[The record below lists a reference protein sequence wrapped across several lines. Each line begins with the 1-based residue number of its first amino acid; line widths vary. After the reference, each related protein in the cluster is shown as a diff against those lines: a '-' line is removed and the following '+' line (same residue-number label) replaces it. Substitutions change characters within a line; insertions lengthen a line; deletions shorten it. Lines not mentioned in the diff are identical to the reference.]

1 VPIACNRGKAK
12 EQMIFRPFDVSRPKQ
27 PDCTWLSA
35 STCDD
40 KTVMSRL
47 KKILRLCLLLPGAG
61 FFILVGQAAPVT
73 FTIDN
78 SQSTIFASGLFANFA
93 LTPQATGSSITSYS
107 GSVNADLTGSTIQFT
122 GGSLVNANTNGVWQ
136 PAAGGASGSAAA
148 DYGLQASV
156 NLPPHGFYTFD
167 CALRNLSLDV
177 TSPVL
182 TVGSGS
188 FNGTNLI
195 FSFASN
201 NAVMDYYSSYKAGS
215 VTLGG
220 YATNAATGA
229 TLSVTGSVQTLTI
242 PINATFVFTV
252 LSANDSSVHLIGQ
265 IVATNVLTAAAVPII
280 QSFFISGQNVVV
292 TTENTTAQ
300 SHLLV
305 STNLT
310 AWSTA
315 SATLTTNGLGMIV
328 FTSTAGG
335 PRAFY
340 RVQQ

>member
-1 VPIACNRGKAK
+1 
-12 EQMIFRPFDVSRPKQ
+12 M
-27 PDCTWLSA
+27 L
-35 STCDD
+35 
-40 KTVMSRL
+40 SRL
-47 KKILRLCLLLPGAG
+47 KKNLLSCLLLPGAG
-61 FFILVGQAAPVT
+61 FFLLIGQAAPVT

-93 LTPQATGSSITSYS
+93 LTPQGTGPSITSYS
-107 GSVNADLTGSTIQFT
+107 GSVNADLTGSTIKFT
-122 GGSLVNANTNGVWQ
+122 GGSLINANTNGIWQ
-136 PAAGGASGSAAA
+136 PAAGGAVGSAAA

-156 NLPPHGFYTFD
+156 NISPHGIYTFD
-167 CALRNLSLDV
+167 CAMRNISLDV

-215 VTLGG
+215 ATLGG
-220 YATNAATGA
+220 YATNAIATGA
-229 TLSVTGSVQTLTI
+229 TLSVTGSVQSVTI

-265 IVATNVLTAAAVPII
+265 IVATNVVTAAIPII
-280 QSFFISGQNVVV
+280 QSFVISGQNVVV
-292 TTENTTAQ
+292 TTANTTAQ

-310 AWSTA
+310 SWSMA
-315 SATLTTNGLGMIV
+315 STILTTNGLGMIV

-335 PRAFY
+335 SRAFY